1 MKQIVEQ
8 APIEVQ
14 YPHYISNQ
22 PKGEDLFKGKS
33 QERLALVI
41 AMHILDTDTTNNSV
55 FARLIGLEGKWGS
68 GKSNVIKL
76 LEVEL
81 NKKGAYTFFQ
91 FDAWGN
97 QEDLQR
103 RCRSF
108 QGAIRPACFIA
119 RWCKDPR
126 TRVQTKPEKNRF
138 KNVII

>member
-55 FARLIGLEGKWGS
+55 FARLIGFEGKWGS

-76 LEVEL
+76 LEAEL
-81 NKKGAYTFFQ
+81 NKKGSLHILPVRRVGQSGGPKTP
-91 FDAWGN
+91 
-97 QEDLQR
+97 LQVILKNYPPCVFHCPVVQR
-103 RCRSF
+103 PP
-108 QGAIRPACFIA
+108 APACKQNQRKIVS
-119 RWCKDPR
+119 K
-126 TRVQTKPEKNRF
+126 TS
-138 KNVII
+138 